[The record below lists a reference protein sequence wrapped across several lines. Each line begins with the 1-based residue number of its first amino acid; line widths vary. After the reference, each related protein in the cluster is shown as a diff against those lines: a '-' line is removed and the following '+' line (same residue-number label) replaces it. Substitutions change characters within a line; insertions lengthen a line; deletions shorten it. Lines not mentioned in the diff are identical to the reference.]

1 MESAAVVQIKIRES
15 GLEDFQCSV
24 DEKVGSALLY
34 LREKK
39 HFQGGLIYSHDEPLD
54 CELTFRDQMMRDE
67 AGELILTGLVYKNGR
82 KDGGIQTDLVFFML

>member
-1 MESAAVVQIKIRES
+1 VSVAVCLRNGGAAVVQIKIRES

-34 LREKK
+34 LRKKK

-54 CELTFRDQMMRDE
+54 CELTFRRRPDDE
-67 AGELILTGLVYKNGR
+67 R
-82 KDGGIQTDLVFFML
+82 